1 MGQVKTSAMKRILF
15 LSGFLLIIA
24 LMATAQEMNRV
35 VHDEVTGDEM
45 LVGYGNRRGLLLEP
59 FFSWFSEE
67 YDAYSVNKQSII
79 GIEPEALDGVTI
91 TMVLG
96 TWCPDS
102 RREVPRFYKILDQ
115 LGFNESRLQVI
126 YVNRN
131 KLAPGIDLGS
141 LDIQFVPT
149 MVVFRNGDEI
159 GRIIEHPVQRLEE
172 DLAGIL
178 LKE

>member
-1 MGQVKTSAMKRILF
+1 MKRILF
-15 LSGFLLIIA
+15 LSGFLLVVA
-24 LMATAQEMNRV
+24 LMAAAQDMNRV

-45 LVGYGNRRGLLLEP
+45 LIGYGNRRGLLLEP

-67 YDAYSVNKQSII
+67 YDAYSVNKQSIL
-79 GIEPEALDGVTI
+79 GIEPEKLEGVTI

-115 LGFNESRLQVI
+115 LGFNESNLRVI
-126 YVNRN
+126 YVNRD
-131 KLAPGIDLGS
+131 KQAPGINLDS
-141 LDIQFVPT
+141 LDISYVPT
-149 MVVFRNGDEI
+149 MVVYRNGDEI

-172 DLAGIL
+172 DLAFIL

>member
-1 MGQVKTSAMKRILF
+1 MKRILF
-15 LSGFLLIIA
+15 LSGFLSLFV
-24 LMATAQEMNRV
+24 LPATAQEINRV

-45 LVGYGNRRGLLLEP
+45 LIGYGNRQGLLLEP

-67 YDAYSVNKQSII
+67 YDAYSVNKQSIL
-79 GIEPEALDGVTI
+79 GIEPEELDGVTI

-102 RREVPRFYKILDQ
+102 RREVPRFYKIIDQ
-115 LGFNESRLQVI
+115 LGFNESRLHVI
-126 YVNRN
+126 FVKRD
-131 KLAPGIDLGS
+131 KLAPGIDLDS
-141 LDIQFVPT
+141 LNIQFVPT
-149 MVVFRNGDEI
+149 IVVFRNGDEI
-159 GRIIEHPVQRLEE
+159 GRIIEHPVQSLEE